1 MIEVIIGSTEELVAR
16 SFIVL
21 DKVEVISACC
31 WIMPEIGLLIGGGVV
46 GVVVW
51 SGGSSMM
58 SAGVGGSLIAIIWSS
73 DWLWLSKREF

>member
-31 WIMPEIGLLIGGGVV
+31 WIIPEIGLLIGGGV
-46 GVVVW
+46 GVV
-51 SGGSSMM
+51 GG
-58 SAGVGGSLIAIIWSS
+58 VV
-73 DWLWLSKREF
+73 